1 MCRRDFLGGLA
12 DRPASLGATR
22 LDTSLPLVS
31 VITPVL
37 NSASTLELT
46 LVSVAAQTYPRIEH
60 IVIDGG
66 STDGTI
72 DVLRRFRSVVPL
84 RWLTGEDAG
93 MYAAINK
100 GLSLAQGEV
109 LSYLNGDDLYLP
121 WSVRRA
127 VSALASGG
135 DLAFGDVLVL
145 SKKGG
150 LSRRVG
156 IQFYPGFR
164 PQTYA
169 YRSMGQPSVFW
180 RRKVSDTVGGF
191 DERMRYG
198 GDFEYWLRTGT
209 SGFRFTHVREVL
221 AVEVGHE
228 GTLSTVHADELR
240 REIERT
246 RARYAATLRLRDF
259 RRVRALIQ
267 LIHWRSQVL
276 MWRFNLKR
284 NSPSSWPNLIQFLR
298 SAGLHADGSPSAALL
313 LPLPLPKSWRMW
325 RLDPVEFERRL
336 TEELWSRRGTESKE
350 Y

>member
-1 MCRRDFLGGLA
+1 MCRRDSLGGFA
-12 DRPASLGATR
+12 DRPASLGDTR
-22 LDTSLPLVS
+22 LDTSFPLVS

-46 LVSVAAQTYPRIEH
+46 LASVAAQTYPNIEH

-72 DVLRRFRSVVPL
+72 DVLRRFRSPVPL

-93 MYAAINK
+93 MYAAINR
-100 GLSLAQGEV
+100 GLGLAQGEF

-145 SKKGG
+145 SKEGG
-150 LSRRVG
+150 LSRRLG
-156 IQFYPGFR
+156 IQFYPRFR

-180 RRKVSDTVGGF
+180 RRKVSDIVGGF
-191 DERMRYG
+191 DEQMHYG

-246 RARYAATLRLRDF
+246 RARYAATVILHDF
-259 RRVRALIQ
+259 RRVRALMQ

-284 NSPSSWPNLIQFLR
+284 DSPSSWPDLIHFLR
-298 SAGLHADGSPSAALL
+298 SAGLKPDGSPAAALL
-313 LPLPLPKSWRMW
+313 LPLPLPKSWHMW

-336 TEELWSRRGTESKE
+336 TEELWSRRATDSEE
-350 Y
+350 F

>member
-1 MCRRDFLGGLA
+1 
-12 DRPASLGATR
+12 LGAST
-22 LDTSLPLVS
+22 LDTSFPLVS

-46 LVSVAAQTYPRIEH
+46 LVSVAAQTYPNIEH
-60 IVIDGG
+60 VVIDGG

-72 DVLRRFRSVVPL
+72 DVLRRFRSAVPL
-84 RWLTGEDAG
+84 RWVTEEDTG

-100 GLSLAQGEV
+100 GLGLAQGEV

-121 WSVRRA
+121 WSVRLA

-145 SKKGG
+145 SKEGG
-150 LSRRVG
+150 LSRSVG
-156 IQFYPGFR
+156 IQFYPRFR

-240 REIERT
+240 WEIERT
-246 RARYAATLRLRDF
+246 RARYAAAERLNDF
-259 RRVRALIQ
+259 RRLRVLRQ
-267 LIHWRSQVL
+267 LIHWRWQVL
-276 MWRFNLKR
+276 MWRLNLKR
-284 NSPSSWPNLIQFLR
+284 NSPSSWPNLIHFLR
-298 SAGLHADGSPSAALL
+298 RAGLNPNGSTSAALL
-313 LPLPLPKSWRMW
+313 LPLPLPRSWRMW
-325 RLDPVEFERRL
+325 RLDSAEFERRL
-336 TEELWSRRGTESKE
+336 TEELWSRRAMKLD
-350 Y
+350 